1 MNAFVLIIPVVL
13 IRYGLLNIIGKE
25 SLSRAAYFAPLH
37 GNEKAAFWI
46 YQISNTFML
55 LYLFFLRVIVNDRFF
70 LVGLM
75 IYFLGLCLYTASTVN
90 FAKPKKGTINENG
103 LYQFSRNPM
112 YVAYFIIFSG
122 LAILTESSV
131 LMVALF
137 IFQIA
142 SHWIILSEERW
153 CIEKFGNDYR
163 TYMKKVRRYF

>member
-1 MNAFVLIIPVVL
+1 MNAFVLIIPVIL
-13 IRYGLLNIIGKE
+13 IRYGLLNLISKE
-25 SLSRAAYFAPLH
+25 SLNRAAYFAPLQ
-37 GNEKAAFWI
+37 GTEKTAFLI
-46 YQISNTFML
+46 YQISNTFMI
-55 LYLFFLRVIVNDRFF
+55 LYLLFLRIIVNDKIF

-75 IYFLGLCLYTASTVN
+75 VYFLGLCLYTASTVN

-122 LAILTESSV
+122 IAILAESSV
-131 LMVALF
+131 LMIALF

-153 CIEKFGNDYR
+153 CNERFGNDYR